1 VFIEELEDD
10 EMVEQHFAKEQ
21 TMENDTREENIVEV
35 EEHLS
40 LEV

>member
-1 VFIEELEDD
+1 MEST
-10 EMVEQHFAKEQ
+10 KESKK
-21 TMENDTREENIVEV
+21 TMEKDTREENIIKV